1 MDKNYGYK
9 HTKGFIVFILI
20 TIFLCIS
27 VANSQVTDSYTSNLI
42 NNTTSATTSASTW
55 QNAGTINQPITCW
68 KPSDPGYCGPLPYV
82 NAWGSPNTVNFSYG
96 MTELYQ
102 MYNVGKSLPNNGS
115 GLVNTGYFLK
125 FEAKNGN
132 YWDDARQD
140 FLKTQVTLYGPNNS
154 KVLEQHSYD
163 QNYLFNWTYF
173 SYNVNWTTAKLGYR
187 ENEVGNVKLSF
198 YGMDNNFWAGPY
210 GPEIRDIT
218 FQLKYRPDPCIKNQ
232 LFSPECPKFTEELAK
247 ANATTTSSDTSSNT
261 ANEPLPKDEKETQF
275 AKNTENEK
283 NMPVKDEI
291 YEEGVYFEES
301 NMDLNK
307 LVDTLIKIQDN
318 QLKEEKLTMDA
329 SKNAILE
336 TDRITQQ
343 TVRQAEQLA
352 SRASRQSVENKIE
365 NNQNTF
371 DTNQRDNRGS
381 QALGMFVA
389 PTTSTFG
396 TFQLPNIQQQ
406 VNILQAP
413 NNNQSIFSLANEQP
427 AIKSQQ
433 SSIFGNVN
441 NNNQV
446 DPTVI
451 VFAPLQQ
458 NSQVNSQN
466 TSSLSSTNSIFTLTN
481 PLANQVIDTPTTSAN
496 FLTNKADPI
505 NSIIEQKPRLEEK
518 KDDVQTTQVRQNVQ
532 DNELATGV
540 PLTQLAVAPVGYNQ
554 YMNFVLR
561 DAAFYAPK
569 EIYRNQKTVDNVR
582 ALRQLA
588 SDRLHQEMVD
598 QQYRR

>member
-9 HTKGFIVFILI
+9 HTKGFIVFVLI
-20 TIFLCIS
+20 TIFMCL
-27 VANSQVTDSYTSNLI
+27 VAANAQVTDSYTSNLI

-68 KPSDPGYCGPLPYV
+68 APGDPGYCGPLPYV
-82 NAWGSPNTVNFSYG
+82 NAWGSPNTINFSYG

-102 MYNVGKSLPNNGS
+102 MFNVGKSLPNNGS

-173 SYNVNWTTAKLGYR
+173 TYNVNWSTAKLGYR

-247 ANATTTSSDTSSNT
+247 ANATTTSGTTTTTTND
-261 ANEPLPKDEKETQF
+261 PLPKDEKENTQI
-275 AKNTENEK
+275 AKNNDNEK
-283 NMPVKDEI
+283 MLPQREDI
-291 YEEGVYFEES
+291 YEEGVYKEEPY
-301 NMDLNK
+301 MDLNK
-307 LVDTLIKIQDN
+307 LVDTLLKIQDN
-318 QLKEEKLTMDA
+318 QQKEEKITMDA
-329 SKNAILE
+329 SKNAIFE
-336 TDRITQQ
+336 TDRISQQ
-343 TVRQAEQLA
+343 TVRQAEQIA
-352 SRASRQSVENKIE
+352 SRAVRQSNEFKIE
-365 NNQNTF
+365 NNQNSI
-371 DTNQRDNRGS
+371 DLNQRENRGL

-389 PTTSTFG
+389 PTTTTFG
-396 TFQLPNIQQQ
+396 TFQLPGVQQQ
-406 VNILQAP
+406 VSILQAP
-413 NNNQSIFSLANEQP
+413 NNNQSIYLLSNEQP
-427 AIKSQQ
+427 VMRAQQ
-433 SSIFGNVN
+433 SSMFGNVN
-441 NNNQV
+441 NINQV
-446 DPTVI
+446 EPTVI
-451 VFAPLQQ
+451 IFAPLQQ
-458 NSQVNSQN
+458 NNPLNSQSSN
-466 TSSLSSTNSIFTLTN
+466 TGIISNNLSSLTN
-481 PLANQVIDTPTTSAN
+481 PLANQVIETPTSLAN

-518 KDDVQTTQVRQNVQ
+518 KEEAQTTQVRQNVQ